1 MTEIGEGIAVVI
13 QRMEQDKCVFCG
25 KADHKELNKEPIN
38 PTGWTRA
45 EISGVGGNFVAK
57 KKSIYPANTSPP
69 TAYRSEGHHCLAF
82 SSFIVDARNAPKDR
96 FAALNHYLKQEGYNP
111 NNPNNTIDL
120 PGRKVKG
127 DTDAHANFK
136 EFELA
141 VLAGKP
147 LQLHIGGHKQEF
159 MSASNM
165 LILAVVTGL
174 QDSNSC
180 KKPPADFKKKLKQK
194 IIDAEDRAFKFTAS
208 TTSPWVAHP
217 GPLMLAEAY
226 VKKKHDIKSIKYP
239 QL

>member
-13 QRMEQDKCVFCG
+13 QRLEQNKCVFCG
-25 KADHKELNKEPIN
+25 KAEHNELNKEPIN
-38 PTGWTRA
+38 PTGWTRS
-45 EISGVGGNFVAK
+45 EISGVGGNFAAV

-69 TAYRSEGHHCLAF
+69 VAYKSEGHHCLAF
-82 SSFIVDARNAPKDR
+82 SSFIVDARTSPKDR
-96 FAALNHYLKQEGYNP
+96 FAALNHYLKQEGYTP

-120 PGRKVKG
+120 PGRKSAG
-127 DTDAHANFK
+127 DPDKHANYK
-136 EFELA
+136 QYELA

-174 QDSNSC
+174 QDSKAC
-180 KKPPADFKKKLKQK
+180 EKPPADFKKKLKQK
-194 IIDAEDRAFKFTAS
+194 IIDSEDRAFKFTAS
-208 TTSPWVAHP
+208 ATSPWVAHP

-226 VKKKHDIKSIKYP
+226 VKSKHDIESIKYP